1 MLKPTFQIS
10 NRLFSYL
17 TGLSFFENA
26 KMFKFS
32 SKISKYT
39 FSSLH
44 YNLLPSAAY
53 HIAFIWTAAGK
64 SHPKLQ
70 QPGRFAFVI
79 PASATAPVTG
89 IPREFE
95 GTRTAPSLGGKCHPQ
110 YHRIRNSP
118 HCKIQMAEYFASGR
132 PHCCNIAWLPDICY
146 GLLPTLPL
154 LKRSVRRKRR
164 RSPKSRRGAAMS
176 HLRGRCFG

>member
-1 MLKPTFQIS
+1 M
-10 NRLFSYL
+10 
-17 TGLSFFENA
+17 LSFLTVFSFCKKA
-26 KMFKFS
+26 KRFKLS
-32 SKISKYT
+32 SKIPQYT

-53 HIAFIWTAAGK
+53 PIAFMRTAAGK
-64 SHPKLQ
+64 SHSRLR
-70 QPGRFAFVI
+70 QPGRFAFVN
-79 PASATAPVTG
+79 SAAADAPVTG

-110 YHRIRNSP
+110 YHRIRNS
-118 HCKIQMAEYFASGR
+118 HQCKIQMAEAFASGR
-132 PHCCNIAWLPDICY
+132 PHCCNLAWLPAICY